1 MKNFL
6 LIVFSFFFSNL
17 MISQQNNVW
26 KGYFSYNSIKDISQ
40 SATNFYGGAENA
52 YFKRNVTTNEVSTTT
67 TVEGLSGQTISQIY
81 HSEAFKKT
89 IVGHIDGLIIVVNEK
104 DGSMLNVVDIVNKP
118 SVPPN
123 MKKINHINEFN
134 GKLYISTDFGI
145 CVFDL
150 ATSEFGDTYFI
161 GPNGSNIQIY
171 QTAVFNDTVYA
182 VANGYGLL
190 SASVN
195 NPNLVDYNQWS
206 MVLSG
211 NWLSVTATTS
221 DIALINVNNQ
231 FYKLVGNSPV
241 FLTTFSQMSLD
252 ARFSENNYVVT
263 TQNYVYVFNS
273 QLNEI
278 FRVNNSADSSTRF
291 TCATILNDIVYIGT
305 QEKGVVTTTQSN
317 TSPFQNITPNCPERN
332 RIFTVKSFSN
342 GVWAAY
348 GDHTIY
354 YNPFPLDALSV
365 SRFEEKAGWSSIPYD
380 DLFGAKSIVR
390 IETHPSDEKK
400 VFFSSYHSGLL
411 RFDDNLPATLYNAT
425 NSSLQAILPPQPT
438 ENIRVNGL
446 GFDKNNN
453 LWVTNS
459 LVTNSIHVLRANGQW
474 QGYNLPVLQNPAVVS
489 FGRIAVDKNNTKWI
503 CSNSAGIIGFNE
515 NYNNRCLRMAEGS
528 DSGNLPTNDVRAV
541 AVDNKN
547 KLWIGTAYGLRV
559 LSSVDSFLNQ
569 DKLTSNSIIILE
581 DGLAQ
586 ELLYNQFITDIVV
599 DGANNKW
606 IGTAGAGVFYIS
618 DDGQK
623 TFNIFTK
630 ENSPLP
636 NNTINDIEINKVTGE
651 VFIATESG
659 MVSFRGSATSGTSDL
674 ENVVVFPNPVRP
686 EFSGNVA
693 VSGLMDKANVKI
705 TDIEG
710 NLVFE
715 AISEGGTVLWD
726 TKNFRGSKVASGVYM
741 VLISA
746 ESGEKTKVKKVMIV
760 R

>member
-1 MKNFL
+1 
-6 LIVFSFFFSNL
+6 
-17 MISQQNNVW
+17 MISQQSSAW

-40 SATNFYGGAENA
+40 STSNFYGASENA
-52 YFKRNVTTNEVSTTT
+52 YFKRNVTTNEVSVIS
-67 TVEGLSGQTISQIY
+67 TVEGLSGQNITQIY
-81 HSEAFKKT
+81 HSETFKKT
-89 IVGHIDGLIIVVNEK
+89 IIGHVDGLIIVVNEK

-134 GKLYISTDFGI
+134 GKAYISTDFGI

-150 ATSEFGDTYFI
+150 TTSEFGDTYFI
-161 GPNGSNIQIY
+161 GPNGSNIQIF
-171 QTAVFNDTVYA
+171 QTTVSNNTIYA

-190 SASVN
+190 SASLN

-206 MVLSG
+206 MTAPG
-211 NWLSVTATTS
+211 NWLSVTATNT
-221 DIALINVNNQ
+221 DVALINVSNQ
-231 FYKLVGNSPV
+231 LYKLVGNSPV
-241 FLTTFSQMSLD
+241 YLTAFNQMSLD
-252 ARFSENNYVVT
+252 ARFAENDFVVT
-263 TQNYVYVFNS
+263 TQNYVYIFNS

-278 FRVNNSADSSTRF
+278 FRIDNTIDATTRF
-291 TCATILNDIVYIGT
+291 TCATVLNNKVYIGT
-305 QEKGVVTTTQSN
+305 QEKGVITTTQTN
-317 TSPFQNITPNCPERN
+317 TSTFQDISPNGPDRN
-332 RIFTVKSFSN
+332 RIFAIKTTSN
-342 GVWAAY
+342 GLWAVY
-348 GDHTIY
+348 GDYSGT
-354 YNPFPLDALSV
+354 YNPYPLDSYNVSKYDVKNGWDSV
-365 SRFEEKAGWSSIPYD
+365 MYS
-380 DLFGAKSIVR
+380 DLFSAKSIVR

-400 VFFSSYHSGLL
+400 VFFSSNYSGLL
-411 RFDDNLPATLYNAT
+411 AFENNLPTTIYNT
-425 NSSLQAILPPQPT
+425 SNSSLLTIPGQVPDDV
-438 ENIRVNGL
+438 RVNGL
-446 GFDKNNN
+446 VFDKSGN
-453 LWVTNS
+453 LWMTNA
-459 LVTNSIHVLRANGQW
+459 LVMNGLHVLRANGQW
-474 QGYNLPVLQNPAVVS
+474 QGYNLPVFQAPLFIS
-489 FGRIAVDKNNTKWI
+489 YGRITIDKNGTKWI
-503 CSNSAGIIGFNE
+503 CTNVGGLVGFNE
-515 NYNNRCLRMAEGS
+515 SYNNRCLRLLEGS
-528 DSGNLPTNDVRAV
+528 DSGNLPTNDVRAI

-547 KLWIGTAYGLRV
+547 KLWIGTAKGLRV
-559 LSSVDSFLNQ
+559 MSSVDSFLNQ
-569 DKLTSNSIIILE
+569 DELTSNSIIILE

-636 NNTINDIEINKVTGE
+636 NNTINDIEINKDTGE
-651 VFIATESG
+651 VFIATEGG
-659 MVSFRGSATSGTSDL
+659 MISYRGNATSGTDDL

-686 EFSGNVA
+686 EYTGNLSVT
-693 VSGLMDKANVKI
+693 GLMDKANVKI

-715 AISEGGTVLWD
+715 AISQGGTVVWD
-726 TKNFRGSKVASGVYM
+726 TKNFGGNKVASGVYM

>member
-6 LIVFSFFFSNL
+6 LIVFSFFFTNL
-17 MISQQNNVW
+17 LISQQNNVW

-40 SATNFYGGAENA
+40 SATIFYGAAENA
-52 YFKRNVTTNEVSTTT
+52 YFKRNVATNEISTTS
-67 TVEGLSGQTISQIY
+67 TVEGLSGQTITQIY

-89 IVGHIDGLIIVVNEK
+89 IIGHVDGLIIVVNEK

-123 MKKINHINEFN
+123 MKKINHINEYN

-161 GPNGSNIQIY
+161 GSNGSNIQIL
-171 QTAVFNDTVYA
+171 QTTVFNNTIYA

-190 SASVN
+190 SASVS
-195 NPNLVDYNQWS
+195 NPNLVDYNQWA
-206 MVLSG
+206 MVSSG
-211 NWLSVTATTS
+211 NWLSVTSTNS

-231 FYKLVGNSPV
+231 LYKLVGNSPV
-241 FLTTFSQMSLD
+241 FLTTFNQMSLD

-278 FRVNNSADSSTRF
+278 FRVDNSIDTTTRF
-291 TCATILNDIVYIGT
+291 TCATVLSNKVYIGT
-305 QEKGVVTTTQSN
+305 QEKGVVTTTQTN
-317 TSPFQNITPNCPERN
+317 TTAFQNISPNGPDRN
-332 RIFTVKSFSN
+332 RIFAVKAISN
-342 GVWAAY
+342 GVWAVY
-348 GDHTIY
+348 GDY
-354 YNPFPLDALSV
+354 SGLYNPFPLDSYNV
-365 SRFEEKAGWSSIPYD
+365 SRYDSKTGWESTLYS
-380 DLFGAKSIVR
+380 DLFNAKSIVR
-390 IETHPSDEKK
+390 IETHPNDEKK
-400 VFFSSYHSGLL
+400 VFFSSNYSGLL
-411 RFDDNLPATLYNAT
+411 TFENNLPSTIYNVS
-425 NSSLQAILPPQPT
+425 NSSLQTIAGQVPDD
-438 ENIRVNGL
+438 IRVNGL
-446 GFDKNNN
+446 AFDKSGN
-453 LWVTNS
+453 LWMTNS
-459 LVTNSIHVLRANGQW
+459 LVMNGLHVLRANGQW
-474 QGYNLPVLQNPAVVS
+474 QGYNLPVFQAPLFIS
-489 FGRIAVDKNNTKWI
+489 YGRIAIDKNGTKWI
-503 CSNSAGIIGFNE
+503 CTNVGGLVGFNE
-515 NYNNRCLRMAEGS
+515 AFNNRCIRLLEGS
-528 DSGNLPTNDVRAV
+528 DSGNLPTNDARAV
-541 AVDNKN
+541 AIDKKN
-547 KLWIGTAYGLRV
+547 KLWIGTAKGLRV
-559 LSSVDSFLNQ
+559 MSSVDSFLSQ

-636 NNTINDIEINKVTGE
+636 NNTITDIEINETTGE
-651 VFIATESG
+651 VFIATDGG
-659 MVSFRGSATSGTSDL
+659 MISYRGTATEGTNDL

-686 EFSGNVA
+686 EFNGNVA
-693 VSGLMDKANVKI
+693 VSGLIDKANVKI

-710 NLVFE
+710 NLVYE
-715 AISEGGTVLWD
+715 AISQGGTVLWD
-726 TKNFRGSKVASGVYM
+726 TKNFGGKKVASGVYM

-746 ESGEKTKVKKVMIV
+746 EEGEKTKVKKVMII

>member
-1 MKNFL
+1 
-6 LIVFSFFFSNL
+6 

-40 SATNFYGGAENA
+40 STTSFYGAAENS
-52 YFKRNVTTNEVSTTT
+52 YFKRNVATNEISTIT

-89 IVGHIDGLIIVVNEK
+89 IIGHVDGLLIVVNEK

-134 GKLYISTDFGI
+134 GKIYISTDFGI

-161 GPNGSNIQIY
+161 GPNGSNIQIF
-171 QTAVFNDTVYA
+171 QTTVSNNTIYA

-195 NPNLVDYNQWS
+195 NPNLVDYNQWT
-206 MVLSG
+206 MTASG
-211 NWLSVTATTS
+211 NWLNVTATNT
-221 DIALINVNNQ
+221 DIALINVSNQ
-231 FYKLVGNSPV
+231 LYKLVGNSPV
-241 FLTTFSQMSLD
+241 FLAAFNQMSLD
-252 ARFSENNYVVT
+252 ARFSENNFVVT
-263 TQNYVYVFNS
+263 TQNYVYVFND
-273 QLNEI
+273 QLNEV
-278 FRVNNSADSSTRF
+278 FRVDNSADTTTRF
-291 TCATILNDIVYIGT
+291 TCATVLNDKVYIGT
-305 QEKGVVTTTQSN
+305 QEKGVVTTTQNN
-317 TSPFQNITPNCPERN
+317 TTTFENITPDGPDRN
-332 RIFTVKSFSN
+332 RLFAVKTISD
-342 GVWAAY
+342 GIWAVY
-348 GDHTIY
+348 GDY
-354 YNPFPLDALSV
+354 SGSYNPYPLDSYNV
-365 SRFEEKAGWSSIPYD
+365 SRYDSKNGWDSVLYA
-380 DLFGAKSIVR
+380 DLFNAKSIVR
-390 IETHPSDEKK
+390 IETHPNDEKK
-400 VFFSSYHSGLL
+400 VFFSSNYSGLL
-411 RFDDNLPATLYNAT
+411 AFENNLPTNIYNT
-425 NSSLQAILPPQPT
+425 SNSSLQTIAGQVPDD
-438 ENIRVNGL
+438 IRINGL
-446 GFDKNNN
+446 VFDKSGN
-453 LWVTNS
+453 LWMTNA
-459 LVTNSIHVLRANGQW
+459 LVMNGLHVLRVNGQW
-474 QGYNLPVLQNPAVVS
+474 QGYNLPVFQVPLAIS
-489 FGRIAVDKNNTKWI
+489 YGRITIDKNGTKWI
-503 CSNSAGIIGFNE
+503 CTNVGGLVGFNE
-515 NYNNRCLRMAEGS
+515 GYNNRCLRFLEGN

-547 KLWIGTAYGLRV
+547 KLWIGTAKGLRV
-559 LSSVDSFLNQ
+559 MSSVDSFLNQ
-569 DKLTSNSIIILE
+569 DQLTSNSIIILE

-636 NNTINDIEINKVTGE
+636 NNTINDIEINKLTGE
-651 VFIATESG
+651 VFIATEGG
-659 MVSFRGSATSGTSDL
+659 MVSYGGNATSGTENL

-686 EFSGNVA
+686 EYSGNVSIA
-693 VSGLMDKANVKI
+693 GLIDKSNVKI

-715 AISEGGTVLWD
+715 AISQGGTVIWN
-726 TKNFRGSKVASGVYM
+726 TKNFNGKKVASGVYM
-741 VLISA
+741 VMVSA
-746 ESGEKTKVKKVMIV
+746 EDGAQTKVKKVMIV

>member
-1 MKNFL
+1 
-6 LIVFSFFFSNL
+6 

-40 SATNFYGGAENA
+40 STTTFYGAAENA
-52 YFKRNVTTNEVSTTT
+52 FFKRNIATNEISTTT
-67 TVEGLSGQTISQIY
+67 TVEGLSGQTISQIHY
-81 HSEAFKKT
+81 SEAFKKT
-89 IVGHIDGLIIVVNEK
+89 IIGHVDGLLIVVNEK
-104 DGSMLNVVDIVNKP
+104 DGSMLNVIDIVNKP

-150 ATSEFGDTYFI
+150 ETSEFGDTYFI
-161 GPNGSNIQIY
+161 GANGSNIQIF
-171 QTAVFNDTVYA
+171 QTAVFNNTIYA

-190 SASVN
+190 SASLS
-195 NPNLVDYNQWS
+195 NPNLVDYNQWT
-206 MVLSG
+206 MAASG
-211 NWLSVTATTS
+211 NWVSVTSTSS

-231 FYKLVGNSPV
+231 LYKLIGNSPV
-241 FLTTFSQMSLD
+241 LLTTFNQMSLD
-252 ARFSENNYVVT
+252 ARFTENNFVVT

-273 QLNEI
+273 QLSEI
-278 FRVNNSADSSTRF
+278 FRINNSTDATTRF
-291 TCATILNDIVYIGT
+291 TCATILGGKVYIGT
-305 QEKGVVTTTQSN
+305 LEKGVITTFQGN
-317 TSPFQNITPNCPERN
+317 TTAFQNITPNCPERN
-332 RIFTVKSFSN
+332 RLFSVKSFSN
-342 GVWAAY
+342 GLWAVY

-354 YNPFPLDALSV
+354 YNPFPLDTFSV
-365 SRFEEKAGWSSIPYD
+365 SRFEEKVGWSSIPYS

-390 IETHPSDEKK
+390 IETHPDDEKK
-400 VFFSSYHSGLL
+400 VFFSSYYSGLL
-411 RFDDNLPATLYNAT
+411 KFENNLPSLLYNAT
-425 NSSLQAILPPQPT
+425 NSSLQAYSPQQPT

-446 GFDKNNN
+446 AFDKNDN
-453 LWVTNS
+453 LWMTTS
-459 LVTNSIHVLRANGQW
+459 LVPNGLHVLKANGQW
-474 QGYNLPVLQNPAVVS
+474 QGFNLSVLQNPSVVS
-489 FGRIAVDKNNTKWI
+489 YGRIAIDKNGTKWI
-503 CSNSAGIIGFNE
+503 SSNSGGLIGFNE
-515 NYNNRCLRMAEGS
+515 NYNNRCLRLTQGS
-528 DSGNLPTNDVRAV
+528 DSGNLPTSDVRAV

-547 KLWIGTAYGLRV
+547 KLWIGTTYGLRIM
-559 LSSVDSFLNQ
+559 SSVDSFLSQ
-569 DKLTSNSIIILE
+569 DQLTSNSIIILE

-651 VFIATESG
+651 VFIATEGG
-659 MVSFRGSATSGTSDL
+659 MVSFRGTATEGTADL

-686 EFSGNVA
+686 EFNGNVS

-715 AISEGGTVLWD
+715 AISEGGTVIWD
-726 TKNFRGSKVASGVYM
+726 TKNFGGKKVASGVYM

>member
-1 MKNFL
+1 MRNFL
-6 LIVFSFFFSNL
+6 IVVFSFFFSNL

-40 SATNFYGGAENA
+40 STTSFYGAAENS
-52 YFKRNVTTNEVSTTT
+52 YFKRNVATNEISTIT

-89 IVGHIDGLIIVVNEK
+89 IIGHVDGLLIVVNEK

-134 GKLYISTDFGI
+134 GKIYISTDFGI

-161 GPNGSNIQIY
+161 GPNGSNIQIF
-171 QTAVFNDTVYA
+171 QTTVFNNTIYA

-195 NPNLVDYNQWS
+195 NPNLVDYNQWA
-206 MVLSG
+206 MTASG
-211 NWLSVTATTS
+211 NWLNVTATNT
-221 DIALINVNNQ
+221 DIALINVSNQ
-231 FYKLVGNSPV
+231 LYKLVGNSPV
-241 FLTTFSQMSLD
+241 FLTAFNQMSLD
-252 ARFSENNYVVT
+252 ARFAENNFVVT
-263 TQNYVYVFNS
+263 TQNYVYVFNN

-278 FRVNNSADSSTRF
+278 FRVDNSVDTATRF
-291 TCATILNDIVYIGT
+291 TCATVLNDKVYIGT
-305 QEKGVVTTTQSN
+305 QEKGVLTTTQSN
-317 TSPFQNITPNCPERN
+317 STSFLNITPNCPDRN
-332 RIFTVKSFSN
+332 RIFAVKSFSN
-342 GVWAAY
+342 GIWTVY

-354 YNPFPLDALSV
+354 YNPFPLDALNV
-365 SRFEEKAGWSSIPYD
+365 SRFEDKVGWSSIPYS
-380 DLFGAKSIVR
+380 DLFSAKSIVR
-390 IETHPSDEKK
+390 IETHPDDEKK

-411 RFDDNLPATLYNAT
+411 SFQNNVPSLIYNAN
-425 NSSLQAILPPQPT
+425 NSSLQTILPQLPT

-446 GFDKNNN
+446 AFDKNNN
-453 LWVTNS
+453 LWMTNS
-459 LVTNSIHVLRANGQW
+459 LVPNGLHVLRSNGQW
-474 QGYNLPVLQNPAVVS
+474 QGYNLPVLQNPSVVS
-489 FGRIAVDKNNTKWI
+489 YGRMAIDKNGTKWI
-503 CSNSAGIIGFNE
+503 CSNSGGIIGFNE
-515 NYNNRCLRMAEGS
+515 NYNNRCLRLTEGS
-528 DSGNLPTNDVRAV
+528 DVGNLPTSDVRAV

-559 LSSVDSFLNQ
+559 MSSVDSFLNQ
-569 DKLTSNSIIILE
+569 DQLTSNSIIILE

-651 VFIATESG
+651 VFIATEGG
-659 MVSFRGSATSGTSDL
+659 MVSYRGNATSGTENL

-686 EFSGNVA
+686 EYSGNVSIA
-693 VSGLMDKANVKI
+693 GLIDKSNVKI

-715 AISEGGTVLWD
+715 AVSQGGTVIWD
-726 TKNFRGSKVASGVYM
+726 TKNFGGKKVASGVYM
-741 VLISA
+741 VMVSA
-746 ESGEKTKVKKVMIV
+746 EDGAQTKVKKVMIV

>member
-6 LIVFSFFFSNL
+6 VIVFIVFFSNL
-17 MISQQNNVW
+17 MISQQNNSW

-40 SATNFYGGAENA
+40 STTTFYGAAENA
-52 YFKRNVTTNEVSTTT
+52 YFKRNVTTNEISVASTI
-67 TVEGLSGQTISQIY
+67 EGLSGQTITQIY
-81 HSEAFKKT
+81 HSEAYKKT
-89 IVGHIDGLIIVVNEK
+89 IVGHVDGLLVVVNEK

-123 MKKINHINEFN
+123 MKKINHINEYN

-161 GPNGSNIQIY
+161 GSNGSNIQIL
-171 QTAVFNDTVYA
+171 QTTVFNNVIYA

-195 NPNLVDYNQWS
+195 NPNLVDYNQWT
-206 MVLSG
+206 MIASG
-211 NWLSVTATTS
+211 NWASVTATTT
-221 DIALINVNNQ
+221 DVALINVSGQ
-231 FYKLVGNSPV
+231 LYKLVGNSPV
-241 FLTTFSQMSLD
+241 YLTGFSQITLD
-252 ARFSENNYVVT
+252 ARFSENNYIVT

-278 FRVNNSADSSTRF
+278 FRIDNSIDATTRF
-291 TCATILNDIVYIGT
+291 TCATVLSNKVYIGT
-305 QEKGVVTTTQSN
+305 QEKGVLTTIQSN
-317 TSPFQNITPNCPERN
+317 TSVFQNITPNGPDRN
-332 RIFTVKSFSN
+332 RIFSIKTFSK
-342 GVWAAY
+342 GVWAVY
-348 GDHTIY
+348 GDYSLY
-354 YNPFPLDALSV
+354 YNPYPLDAFSISKFNV
-365 SRFEEKAGWSSIPYD
+365 ETGWKSILYD
-380 DLFGAKSIVR
+380 QLFNAKSIAR
-390 IETHPSDEKK
+390 ILLNPSNENE
-400 VFFSSYHSGLL
+400 VYFSSYHSGVLKV
-411 RFDDNLPATLYNAT
+411 RNDIPEILYTNT
-425 NSSLQAILPPQPT
+425 NSSLQNIGAT
-438 ENIRVNGL
+438 TVDNIRVNGSAADSE
-446 GFDKNNN
+446 GNMWF
-453 LWVTNS
+453 TNS
-459 LVTNSIHVLRANGQW
+459 LVNNSLHVFRKNGQW
-474 QGYNLPVLQNPAVVS
+474 EGYAIEALPNPTLTSFNRLGIDKNGTKWIATNRNGVVGFNERYNKSILITEGSDEGNLPTFEA
-489 FGRIAVDKNNTKWI
+489 RAIAVDK
-503 CSNSAGIIGFNE
+503 
-515 NYNNRCLRMAEGS
+515 
-528 DSGNLPTNDVRAV
+528 
-541 AVDNKN
+541 KN
-547 KLWIGTAYGLRV
+547 KLWIGTMSGLRV
-559 LSSVDSFLNQ
+559 LPSVDSFLNQ
-569 DKLTSNSIIILE
+569 DKLTTNAIIILE

-586 ELLYNQFITDIVV
+586 ELLYSQFITDIVV

-636 NNTINDIEINKVTGE
+636 NNNINDIDINEVTGE
-651 VFIATESG
+651 VFIATDNG
-659 MVSFRGSATSGTSDL
+659 MVSYRGSATEGTNDL

-726 TKNFRGSKVASGVYM
+726 TRNFNGNKVASGVYM

>member
-1 MKNFL
+1 
-6 LIVFSFFFSNL
+6 

-40 SATNFYGGAENA
+40 SATTFYGAAENA
-52 YFKRNVTTNEVSTTT
+52 YFKRNIATNEISTTS

-89 IVGHIDGLIIVVNEK
+89 IIGHVDGLLMVVSEK
-104 DGSMLNVVDIVNKP
+104 DGSMLNVIDIVNKP

-161 GPNGSNIQIY
+161 GSNGSNIQIL
-171 QTAVFNDTVYA
+171 QTAVFNNTIYA

-190 SASVN
+190 SASIN
-195 NPNLVDYNQWS
+195 NPNLVDYNQWT
-206 MVLSG
+206 MTASG
-211 NWLSVTATTS
+211 NWVSVTATTT
-221 DIALINVNNQ
+221 DIALINLSGQ
-231 FYKLVGNSPV
+231 LYKLVGNSPV
-241 FLTTFSQMSLD
+241 YLTAFNQISID
-252 ARFSENNYVVT
+252 ARFSENNYVVA

-273 QLNEI
+273 QLNEV
-278 FRVNNSADSSTRF
+278 FRIDNSADSSTRF
-291 TCATILNDIVYIGT
+291 TCATFLNNKVYIGT
-305 QEKGVVTTTQSN
+305 QEKGVLTTTQSN
-317 TSPFQNITPNCPERN
+317 TLAFQNITPNCPERN
-332 RIFTVKSFSN
+332 RIFAVKSFSK
-342 GVWAAY
+342 GVWAVF
-348 GDHTIY
+348 GDHSIY
-354 YNPFPLDALSV
+354 YNPYPLDALSV
-365 SRFEEKAGWSSIPYD
+365 NRFEEKAGWNSIPYS
-380 DLFGAKSIVR
+380 DLFTAKSIVR
-390 IETHPSDEKK
+390 IETHPNDEKK
-400 VFFSSYHSGLL
+400 VYFSSYHSGLL
-411 RFDDNLPATLYNAT
+411 RFENNLPVTIYNAN
-425 NSSLQAILPPQPT
+425 NSSLQAILPQQPT

-459 LVTNSIHVLRANGQW
+459 LVANSIHVLRTNNQW
-474 QGYNLPVLQNPAVVS
+474 QGYSLPVLQNPNVVS
-489 FGRIAVDKNNTKWI
+489 FGRIVVDKNDTKWI
-503 CSNSAGIIGFNE
+503 CSNSGGLIGFNE
-515 NYNNRCLRMAEGS
+515 NYNNRCLRLTEGN
-528 DSGNLPTNDVRAV
+528 DSGNLPTNDVRSV

-547 KLWIGTAYGLRV
+547 KLWIGTGYGLRV
-559 LSSVDSFLNQ
+559 MSSVDSFLSQ

-636 NNTINDIEINKVTGE
+636 SNTINDIEINKLTGE

-659 MVSFRGSATSGTSDL
+659 MVSYRGNATAGTDDL

-686 EFSGNVA
+686 EFNGNVA
-693 VSGLMDKANVKI
+693 VSGLMDKSNVKI

-715 AISEGGTVLWD
+715 AISQGGTVMWD
-726 TKNFRGSKVASGVYM
+726 TRNFGGKKVASGVYM